1 MEQRTLTQELLKKI
15 DDAAIMWNK
24 TKDSKY
30 KDLWYK
36 LIKDN
41 YGTNNFKRR
50 TLSIN
55 SVVKADDGTC
65 VFIGTSKLHGPMR
78 DTKVK
83 VNRVRRHI
91 KPTHHE

>member
-1 MEQRTLTQELLKKI
+1 MARELTLKKI
-15 DDAAIMWNK
+15 DDAANMWNK
-24 TKDSKY
+24 TKDPKY

-36 LIKDN
+36 LIREHTN
-41 YGTNNFKRR
+41 GTNNFKRR

-65 VFIGTSKLHGPMR
+65 VFIGTSRLHGSVR
-78 DTKVK
+78 DTKTK
-83 VNRVRRHI
+83 TNRIRRHT